1 MSFNMYEAPT
11 MHHQHKRDGVRC
23 RPGESTGS
31 NRRLVGVS
39 LLYFVVI
46 GSLCGVF
53 HEVGQRSG
61 YDAAMKQLDK
71 QPRLWRC
78 VLDPRDIASGVP
90 DQVILPATRPE
101 IALRTARER
110 AQWGDRRAYVQPMIE
125 NYPEI
130 LSIRVTP

>member
-1 MSFNMYEAPT
+1 MYETPT
-11 MHHQHKRDGVRC
+11 MHHRNKITDA
-23 RPGESTGS
+23 
-31 NRRLVGVS
+31 RL
-39 LLYFVVI
+39 
-46 GSLCGVF
+46 
-53 HEVGQRSG
+53 QRSDTAWVTWQLIAVTVVGILVSSLWFSIGHVFG
-61 YDAAMKQLDK
+61 YSKAQAELGK
-71 QPRLWRC
+71 QPRIWRC